1 MYCISVLASISIGY
15 ISRSGTATGL
25 RGFNTLAFNN
35 NAKNVLSYAPRNGK
49 TKCLLP
55 HFFSNFGILPVFFF
69 FFFIFANQMA
79 FSSKGTEWGHNL
91 NFFSISLLAIC
102 IFCELPSHVFFLF
115 SFTCHSFINLKLFF
129 FWPSVDL
136 HIAKSNKV
144 FKFLSLSDQP
154 RMITYLFC
162 FIT

>member
-1 MYCISVLASISIGY
+1 MYYLMLPEMVKQSAYYPTSSVTLGY
-15 ISRSGTATGL
+15 YQS
-25 RGFNTLAFNN
+25 
-35 NAKNVLSYAPRNGK
+35 
-49 TKCLLP
+49 
-55 HFFSNFGILPVFFF
+55 FF